1 MAALIPHI
9 TVCICTFKRPELL
22 GQILDAIARQET
34 HNQFTYSIV
43 VSDND
48 CAESARSTVET
59 FKARSGME
67 VVYAVEPEQNIA
79 LARNRALANAHGE
92 YVALIDDD
100 EFPVSDWL
108 LKLLIAC
115 RNHQSAG
122 VLAPV
127 RPRFETAQPKWF
139 VKGRFY
145 CRPEHET
152 GTVMH
157 WTDTRTG
164 NVLLRRGILA
174 GLAEPFRRQFG
185 SGSEDTD
192 FFQRMQA
199 AGHVF
204 TWCNEAPVYE
214 LVPADRCTRKYML
227 RRALLRGQSKRH
239 TATFAGVA
247 RSCVAAAAYSFA
259 LPIFLL
265 VGQHLF
271 IRHLISWCDH
281 VGKLIGVLGFTPM
294 GDKYLTPAAAGSA
307 PRSTSFT
314 LDSSKA

>member
-1 MAALIPHI
+1 MPAAIPHI
-9 TVCICTFKRPELL
+9 TVCICTFKRAGLL
-22 GQILDAIARQET
+22 RQILDSIAKQET
-34 HNQFTYSIV
+34 DGQFTYSVV

-48 CAESARSTVET
+48 RAASARSTVDAFKTLSGIET
-59 FKARSGME
+59 T
-67 VVYAVEPEQNIA
+67 YAVEPEQNIA
-79 LARNRALANAHGE
+79 LARNRALANARGE

-108 LKLLIAC
+108 LRLLAAC
-115 RNHQSAG
+115 NAQRSAG
-122 VLAPV
+122 VLGPV
-127 RPRFETAQPKWF
+127 RPRFEKPQPKWF

-145 CRPEHET
+145 CRPEHKT

-157 WTDTRTG
+157 WTETRTG
-164 NVLLRRGILA
+164 NVLLRRNILE

-204 TWCNEAPVYE
+204 TWCNEAPVHE
-214 LVPADRCTRKYML
+214 VVPADRCTRKYLL

-239 TATFAGVA
+239 TATLSGIAK
-247 RSCVAAAAYSFA
+247 SCVAATVYA
-259 LPIFLL
+259 LGMPLFLL
-265 VGQHLF
+265 IGQHLV
-271 IRHLISWCDH
+271 IRHLISLCDH

-294 GDKYLTPAAAGSA
+294 GDKYLTPAAAAAQSL
-307 PRSTSFT
+307 T